1 MPPLCLASAS
11 LSALLPVAFPLAVE
25 ELDAL
30 PLLSLIHIWVA
41 HETPGNVIR
50 RVGGLEDYS
59 QSIVNNSYVI
69 RRVGGLEAILGASA
83 GGVSVIR
90 RVGGLEVL
98 RRFAAMTAAVIRRV
112 GGLEVKAGQRLPVV
126 AVIRRVDGL
135 EVISFWSKVSSS
147 DMVPPHVHV
156 ELKYPR

>member
-1 MPPLCLASAS
+1 M
-11 LSALLPVAFPLAVE
+11 
-25 ELDAL
+25 
-30 PLLSLIHIWVA
+30 A

-69 RRVGGLEAILGASA
+69 RRVGGLEVFERIAQC
-83 GGVSVIR
+83 
-90 RVGGLEVL
+90 
-98 RRFAAMTAAVIRRV
+98 
-112 GGLEVKAGQRLPVV
+112 GQR
-126 AVIRRVDGL
+126 VIRRVDGL

-147 DMVPPHVHV
+147 DMVPPNVHV

>member
-1 MPPLCLASAS
+1 MPVCREP
-11 LSALLPVAFPLAVE
+11 
-25 ELDAL
+25 
-30 PLLSLIHIWVA
+30 
-41 HETPGNVIR
+41 IR
-50 RVGGLEDYS
+50 P
-59 QSIVNNSYVI
+59 VI

-83 GGVSVIR
+83 GGVS
-90 RVGGLEVL
+90 
-98 RRFAAMTAAVIRRV
+98 VIRRV

-147 DMVPPHVHV
+147 DMVPPNVHV

>member
-1 MPPLCLASAS
+1 M
-11 LSALLPVAFPLAVE
+11 
-25 ELDAL
+25 
-30 PLLSLIHIWVA
+30 A
-41 HETPGNVIR
+41 HETPGN
-50 RVGGLEDYS
+50 
-59 QSIVNNSYVI
+59 
-69 RRVGGLEAILGASA
+69 
-83 GGVSVIR
+83 VIR

-147 DMVPPHVHV
+147 DMVPPNVHV

>member
-1 MPPLCLASAS
+1 M
-11 LSALLPVAFPLAVE
+11 
-25 ELDAL
+25 
-30 PLLSLIHIWVA
+30 A

-50 RVGGLEDYS
+50 RVGGLEVFERIA
-59 QSIVNNSYVI
+59 QCGQ
-69 RRVGGLEAILGASA
+69 R
-83 GGVSVIR
+83 
-90 RVGGLEVL
+90 
-98 RRFAAMTAAVIRRV
+98 VIRRV

-147 DMVPPHVHV
+147 DMVPPNVHV